1 MVSGA
6 SQAAVSKATDAVTSA
21 HQKLLND
28 SGLQFDFSAAPSPLE
43 LPNWLVRFF
52 SFLASLRP
60 FFEILFWWGVVVLAG
75 LVLYFVIREIVRY
88 RRRERAVV
96 QRAPDY
102 ASDWRP
108 TPARARALLADADL
122 LAAQGNYAEAVHL
135 LLFRSIDDID
145 ERRPSTLTPA
155 LTSRDIGGI
164 AALPA
169 SARFAFA
176 RIAAS
181 VERSFFGRSDVSAED
196 FAECRRAYEA
206 FALPDAW
213 KQDGAAMANFRTLTR
228 A

>member
-1 MVSGA
+1 VVSGA
-6 SQAAVSKATDAVTSA
+6 SEATASKAADAVAAA

-28 SGLQFDFSAAPSPLE
+28 HGLQFDFSVVTPLE
-43 LPNWLVRFF
+43 LPSWLVRFF
-52 SFLASLRP
+52 DFLSSMRP
-60 FFEILFWWGVVVLAG
+60 LFEILFWWGVVVLAG

-88 RRRERAVV
+88 RGRERAVV
-96 QRAPDY
+96 QQAPDY
-102 ASDWRP
+102 AADFRP
-108 TPARARALLADADL
+108 PPARALALLADADL
-122 LAAQGNYAEAVHL
+122 LAAQGRYVEAVHL

-145 ERRPSTLTPA
+145 ERRPRTLTPA
-155 LTSRDIGGI
+155 LTSRDIATI

-169 SARFAFA
+169 SARYAFA

-206 FALPDAW
+206 FALPEAW
-213 KQDGAAMANFRTLTR
+213 GQHGAAVSQLRRLTP